1 MTVTPDNLEE
11 VADVVRVCRELGYRM
26 CSFQPAAM
34 VDDERRWGAGY
45 RTLTDDAVWAEAERG
60 AGRRLPY
67 KALQVG
73 DLRCNRATSVP
84 GTCSCPGCPATCCS
98 HRR

>member
-1 MTVTPDNLEE
+1 MRTHLAHNMTITPDNVGE

-34 VDDERRWGAGY
+34 VGDERRWGKRY
-45 RTLTDDAVWAEAERG
+45 RAMTDDDVWTEVESG
-60 AGRRLPY
+60 TGRRLPY

-73 DLRCNRATSVP
+73 DASHGP
-84 GTCSCPGCPATCCS
+84 CSHTLVTFRLPCPG
-98 HRR
+98 

>member
-34 VDDERRWGAGY
+34 VGDERRWGAGY
-45 RTLTDDAVWAEAERG
+45 RTLTDDAVWAEAERCRPPVAVQG
-60 AGRRLPY
+60 AAGRGPP
-67 KALQVG
+67 LQPGDVRVVG
-73 DLRCNRATSVP
+73 
-84 GTCSCPGCPATCCS
+84 G
-98 HRR
+98 